1 MFSIPTRS
9 RLRDRT
15 ISVAVAS
22 IAASLLL
29 LQSGCNS
36 RDGATNATSV
46 TSTNGPEARN
56 VTYFKYPDNP
66 AFDLVYLADKL
77 GYFDGTSTRPKYV
90 GKVSAPQIIP
100 LVGTG
105 EIDFGTRMVPLVIS
119 AIASGADIKVISAGG
134 ETLPDA
140 PHMKYFSRKDSGIR
154 EPKDFEGKTVA
165 FNSFGACAE
174 FVTKKYLSQ
183 HGVDVSKVNW
193 LVVPDNQ
200 SQQALV
206 TKNVDI
212 AIIHP
217 PFSGAA
223 EHDPQ
228 LHKLWSDWDE
238 YHGLGG
244 MAPYSVNGAFARA
257 HPQAVRDFVAAIA
270 KAGNWVNA
278 HPDEA
283 RKLTAER
290 LGIDVDVVERYAYVK
305 ELVVTTPPIQYYID
319 ILEQAGKIP
328 KGKVKVEDVYTNEYN
343 PYAQP
348 PARANAPAGSNKS
361 ASTTPGHDARPLAS
375 AEAAS

>member
-1 MFSIPTRS
+1 MKALLSSNRPLFAKRA
-9 RLRDRT
+9 L
-15 ISVAVAS
+15 AVVV
-22 IAASLLL
+22 AASALI
-29 LQSGCNS
+29 LQSGCKPQ
-36 RDGATNATSV
+36 DDKVQTSASAGGQPV
-46 TSTNGPEARN
+46 KQEI
-56 VTYFKYPDNP
+56 TYFKYPDNP

-77 GYFDGTSTRPKYV
+77 GYFENTSTRPKYV
-90 GKVSAPQIIP
+90 GKISAPQIIP

-134 ETLPDA
+134 ETLQDA
-140 PHMKYFSRKDSGIR
+140 PHMKYFVRADSGIR
-154 EPKDFEGKTVA
+154 GPKDFEGKTIA

-174 FVTKKYLSQ
+174 FVTKKYLTQ

-206 TKNVDI
+206 TKNVDV

-223 EHDPQ
+223 EADPQ

-238 YHGLGG
+238 DRGLGG

-257 HPQAVRDFVAAIA
+257 HPQAVKDFVAAIA

-290 LGIDVDVVERYAYVK
+290 LGIDEKLVERYAYVK
-305 ELVVTTPPIQYYID
+305 DLVVTEPPIQYYID

-328 KGKVKVEDVYTNEYN
+328 KGKVSVKDVYTNEYN
-343 PYAQP
+343 PLAPKQTQTT
-348 PARANAPAGSNKS
+348 ANNTAIAGSGKRS
-361 ASTTPGHDARPLAS
+361 
-375 AEAAS
+375 

>member
-1 MFSIPTRS
+1 MKASSLHRRPR
-9 RLRDRT
+9 
-15 ISVAVAS
+15 VAGKLIVTACAVVALCVQ
-22 IAASLLL
+22 A
-29 LQSGCNS
+29 GCS
-36 RDGATNATSV
+36 KKDDGAQTFSAT
-46 TSTNGPEARN
+46 GAQAAKQEI
-56 VTYFKYPDNP
+56 TYFKYPDNP

-77 GYFDGTSTRPKYV
+77 GYFNDTRTRPKYV
-90 GKVSAPQIIP
+90 GKISAPQIIP

-119 AIASGADIKVISAGG
+119 AIASGADIKVVSAGG

-140 PHMKYFSRKDSGIR
+140 PHMKYFTRKDSGIR
-154 EPKDFEGKTVA
+154 GPKDFEGKTVA

-223 EHDPQ
+223 EADAQ

-238 YHGLGG
+238 DGGLGG

-257 HPQAVRDFVAAIA
+257 HPQAVKDFVTAIA

-283 RKLTAER
+283 RQLTAER
-290 LGIDVDVVERYAYVK
+290 LGIDVKLVERYAYVK
-305 ELVVTTPPIQYYID
+305 DLVVTEPPIQYYID

-328 KGKVKVEDVYTNEYN
+328 KGKVAVKDVYTNEYN
-343 PYAQP
+343 VFAAKQ
-348 PARANAPAGSNKS
+348 A
-361 ASTTPGHDARPLAS
+361 TAS
-375 AEAAS
+375 AATLAKGNPS